1 MDKVK
6 EIWGF
11 VRRQHFW
18 LIAPLLFIAGF
29 LGWFLSTS
37 KLQKEFESNQTTV
50 QGYISSM
57 NTVGG
62 VQPHPNQEYLDGM
75 QQLID
80 QRRDNV
86 RKAWQT
92 KWENQKQRLRWP
104 EGLDE
109 GFRKTV
115 EPMRPIESVTKA
127 QDDVLLGVQRRQYV
141 DFVKTELPRLAN
153 LIGSRWEPTKQAG
166 SFSSE
171 AFRSEGRSSEGRS
184 SEGRS
189 SEGRSSEGS
198 GGGLEEGDE
207 SQVVTWSVQNQG
219 EFEARLVLPYED
231 VPPTTRAI
239 LYAQEDLWVL
249 ESLVDMI
256 KKTNGDAMTR
266 SQAAIKEIRYIKIGK
281 EVLPPSAVGFSVI
294 RPAPLAGEGGEGG
307 EGGAE
312 GGASGDA
319 AVSGD
324 LGGGEPPPA
333 SGDAALQTAPVDP
346 VEQIVKMRYYD
357 EKYEPIADL
366 ETLKANAA
374 VAKRIPVRLM
384 VLIDQ
389 RRINKLLVE
398 AANAPL
404 TFEVR
409 QLRFNPT
416 DTGAGAF
423 GGMVSRAEGPSGL
436 LGGQASRVRT
446 LTDYQSFDRWVEL
459 FGIIYIFNPV
469 NEALL
474 NGEVAP
480 AAESA
485 EPAA

>member
-1 MDKVK
+1 MDKAK

-29 LGWFLSTS
+29 VGWFLSTS
-37 KLQKEFESNQTTV
+37 KLQKEFEANQSTV
-50 QGYISSM
+50 QGYIASM

-80 QRRDNV
+80 QRRENV

-109 GFRKTV
+109 GFRQTV

-153 LIGSRWEPTKQAG
+153 LIGARWEPTRQAG
-166 SFSSE
+166 SFGGE
-171 AFRSEGRSSEGRS
+171 GFRSEGRSSEGRS

-198 GGGLEEGDE
+198 GGLEEADE
-207 SQVVTWSVQNQG
+207 SQVVTWAVQNQG

-231 VPPTTRAI
+231 VPPTTREI

-266 SQAAIKEIRYIKIGK
+266 SQASVKEIRYIKIGK
-281 EVLPPSAVGFSVI
+281 EVPPPSAVGFRVI

-307 EGGAE
+307 EGGAGAE
-312 GGASGDA
+312 ASGDA

-324 LGGGEPPPA
+324 FGGGEPPPA

-416 DTGAGAF
+416 DTGVGAF
-423 GGMVSRAEGPSGL
+423 GGMVSRAEGPGGL

-469 NEALL
+469 NEGLL

-480 AAESA
+480 AAESG